1 MPSGQDI
8 VPVPI
13 IGCGIRLG
21 TTAVMV
27 SDGMILGGMVH
38 GTDIAA
44 CMPGMIPGTMPGM
57 IPGTMVGMIHIGAH
71 GDGTTT
77 DIPATTAHG
86 IIHIATT
93 VDILTTMVAVVAVTT
108 TDVQVTLELSTR
120 MVVQVIAHI
129 IAILLLIIV
138 RVWAV

>member
-1 MPSGQDI
+1 MPSGQDT
-8 VPVPI
+8 VPVPAL
-13 IGCGIRLG
+13 GCGIRLG

-38 GTDIAA
+38 GTDIAV
-44 CMPGMIPGTMPGM
+44 CIPGT
-57 IPGTMVGMIHIGAH
+57 IPGTTDGMIHTGAH

-77 DIPATTAHG
+77 DIPATIAHG
-86 IIHIATT
+86 IIHIAT
-93 VDILTTMVAVVAVTT
+93 VDMLTTMVAVVAATT

-138 RVWAV
+138 RVWVV

>member
-1 MPSGQDI
+1 MPSGQDT
-8 VPVPI
+8 VPVPAL
-13 IGCGIRLG
+13 GCGIRLG

-27 SDGMILGGMVH
+27 SDGMILGGMVL
-38 GTDIAA
+38 GTDMAA
-44 CMPGMIPGTMPGM
+44 CMPGMIPGITV
-57 IPGTMVGMIHIGAH
+57 GTIHTGVH

-93 VDILTTMVAVVAVTT
+93 VDILTTMVAVVAATT

-138 RVWAV
+138 RVWVV

>member
-1 MPSGQDI
+1 MPSGQDT
-8 VPVPI
+8 VPVPAL
-13 IGCGIRLG
+13 GCGIRLG

-44 CMPGMIPGTMPGM
+44 CMPGMIPGTTD
-57 IPGTMVGMIHIGAH
+57 GTIHIGAH

-77 DIPATTAHG
+77 DIPATTALG

-138 RVWAV
+138 RVWVV

>member
-1 MPSGQDI
+1 MPSGQDT
-8 VPVPI
+8 VPVLAL
-13 IGCGIRLG
+13 GCGIRLG

-44 CMPGMIPGTMPGM
+44 CMPGT

-71 GDGTTT
+71 GVGTTT
-77 DIPATTAHG
+77 DIPATTALG

-93 VDILTTMVAVVAVTT
+93 VDILTTMVAVVAATT
-108 TDVQVTLELSTR
+108 TDVQVTLELSMK
-120 MVVQVIAHI
+120 MVAQVIAHI
-129 IAILLLIIV
+129 IATLLLTTV
-138 RVWAV
+138 RVWVV